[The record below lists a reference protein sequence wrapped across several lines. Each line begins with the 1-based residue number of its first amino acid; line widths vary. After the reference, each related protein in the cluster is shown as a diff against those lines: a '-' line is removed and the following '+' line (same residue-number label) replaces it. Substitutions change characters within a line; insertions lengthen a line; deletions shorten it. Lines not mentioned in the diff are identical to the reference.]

1 MVTHVRD
8 TTGRFGMR
16 PHYTE
21 EELDAECEQ
30 VISSF
35 MRRLHGDLCYPIST
49 DDLTKLIEEHVDDLD
64 LYANLFAYGEDV
76 EGVTE
81 FLTGRRPRV
90 KIARYLSEDPRYENR
105 LRTTLTHEFGHVCL
119 HAYLW
124 QMQAMQGNLFKS
136 QTQSH
141 APAACKRE
149 TITGAKKTDWMEW
162 QAGYA
167 CGALLMPATP
177 LKRLIGDYVREHAVY
192 GTVTEHTAHGQALI
206 AKTVRT
212 FGVSRD
218 AAQVRLFQLKFLSNL
233 PSTKLLWD

>member
-1 MVTHVRD
+1 
-8 TTGRFGMR
+8 
-16 PHYTE
+16 
-21 EELDAECEQ
+21 

-35 MRRLHGDLCYPIST
+35 IRSLHGDLCYPVAT

-64 LYANLFAYGEDV
+64 LYSDLSAYGEDV

-81 FLTGRRPRV
+81 FAPGRKPRV
-90 KIARYLSEDPRYENR
+90 KIVRHLSENPRYENR
-105 LRTTLTHEFGHVCL
+105 LRTTLTHEFGHVRL

-124 QMQAMQGNLFKS
+124 DMQAMQGNLFEP
-136 QTQSH
+136 QPQNY

-177 LKRLIGDYVREHAVY
+177 LKRLAGDYVREHAVY
-192 GTVTEHTAHGQALI
+192 GPVTAHTAHGQALI
-206 AKTVRT
+206 AETART
-212 FGVSRD
+212 FQVSRE
-218 AAQVRLFQLKFLSNL
+218 AAQVRLFQLKFLSDI
-233 PSTKLLWD
+233 PSGTSLWD